1 VTNMNS
7 VKRAKDIAKGHWK
20 QLLPQLGVDA
30 KYLTGKHGPCPAC
43 GGKDRFRFTD
53 RNDEGMYFCS
63 ACGANDGFKLAEIV
77 TGKSFKQ
84 IADEISDILG
94 QPTSGVKKVDSQSE
108 VNRQAIK
115 RIWEASC
122 RPSKGGPVSKYME
135 RRFGLNWAS
144 HALREFIGK
153 KHNLMV
159 SKIVGPDDKAHNVH
173 LTYLDNDG
181 NRAKIEITKRIMS
194 GQVPQ
199 GSSVRLAPADYHMGV
214 AEGIETAIAASVI
227 HRIPVWSALNAHNL
241 AKWVPPAIAKRI
253 TIFGDNDASFT
264 GHAAAYSLARRLRLQ
279 HKLEVEV
286 LIPETVGQDW
296 ADVLAVAAKGQ
307 DRR

>member
-1 VTNMNS
+1 MNS
-7 VKRAKDIAKGHWK
+7 VKRAKDIAKGHWR

-94 QPTSGVKKVDSQSE
+94 QPTSGVKKVDSQLE

-135 RRFGLNWAS
+135 TKFGRLQSVRVETGKDGRFAFVTFEVPRDAWRVKQEHDHPVLFNGRQEYLRVELAVCGGRAAACSLMHTQS
-144 HALREFIGK
+144 HA
-153 KHNLMV
+153 
-159 SKIVGPDDKAHNVH
+159 
-173 LTYLDNDG
+173 
-181 NRAKIEITKRIMS
+181 
-194 GQVPQ
+194 
-199 GSSVRLAPADYHMGV
+199 APS
-214 AEGIETAIAASVI
+214 I
-227 HRIPVWSALNAHNL
+227 N
-241 AKWVPPAIAKRI
+241 K
-253 TIFGDNDASFT
+253 
-264 GHAAAYSLARRLRLQ
+264 
-279 HKLEVEV
+279 
-286 LIPETVGQDW
+286 
-296 ADVLAVAAKGQ
+296 
-307 DRR
+307 